1 MLSNAQASH
10 RQVSSSL
17 IAIAAEVGFPR
28 LNMKAGKRFL
38 MATLAFSPALCSPV
52 PKPLIVSRLNQ
63 ERKPKSALS
72 RSSLYCPSE
81 ARRNTNGTS
90 VARRFF
96 YVQKKSKG
104 LMFLSSSFNFPSSVL
119 FLDRFTLF

>member
-1 MLSNAQASH
+1 
-10 RQVSSSL
+10 
-17 IAIAAEVGFPR
+17 
-28 LNMKAGKRFL
+28 MKAGKRFL

-90 VARRFF
+90 V
-96 YVQKKSKG
+96 KG
-104 LMFLSSSFNFPSSVL
+104 LGLKKRVHRKKRGGALYAAGYGSP
-119 FLDRFTLF
+119 